1 MRISHH
7 FLVFVSMFG
16 ALSWIDASRAAD
28 KNIESPPQVQ
38 ELESITVEGV
48 RPEEDQ
54 PKKVDPEKRLKQELE
69 KDKKAIQEIKNARGQ
84 GQVRVKGPLAT
95 YCLNYD
101 NNNPLTQNSV
111 GVSLIVPTYCGPGV
125 K

>member
-1 MRISHH
+1 MRMKPR
-7 FLVFVSMFG
+7 FLVVVSMFG
-16 ALSWIDASRAAD
+16 ALSWIDTSRAAD
-28 KNIESPPQVQ
+28 NNIDPPPQVL

>member
-1 MRISHH
+1 MQMSHH
-7 FLVFVSMFG
+7 FLVFVSMVG

-28 KNIESPPQVQ
+28 KNIEPPQVQ
-38 ELESITVEGV
+38 QLESITVEGV

-84 GQVRVKGPLAT
+84 GRVTVKGPLVT

-111 GVSLIVPTYCGPGV
+111 GVSLIVPTYCGPGI

>member
-1 MRISHH
+1 MRIKPS
-7 FLVFVSMFG
+7 FIVVVSMIN
-16 ALSWIDASRAAD
+16 ALGLINASRAAD
-28 KNIESPPQVQ
+28 KDIEPPPQVQ

-54 PKKVDPEKRLKQELE
+54 PKKIDPEKRLKQELE
-69 KDKKAIQEIKNARGQ
+69 KDRKAIQEIKNARGQ
-84 GQVRVKGPLAT
+84 GQVTVKSPLMT

-101 NNNPLTQNSV
+101 NSNPLTQNSV

>member
-1 MRISHH
+1 MRMSHH
-7 FLVFVSMFG
+7 FLVFVSMVG
-16 ALSWIDASRAAD
+16 ALSWIDTSRAAD
-28 KNIESPPQVQ
+28 KNIEPPPQVQ

-84 GQVRVKGPLAT
+84 GRVTVKGPLVT

>member
-1 MRISHH
+1 MRMSHH
-7 FLVFVSMFG
+7 FLVFVSVVG
-16 ALSWIDASRAAD
+16 ALSRVDASRAAD
-28 KNIESPPQVQ
+28 NNIEPPPQVQ

-54 PKKVDPEKRLKQELE
+54 PKKFDPEKRLKQELE

-84 GQVRVKGPLAT
+84 GRVTVKGPLVT

-111 GVSLIVPTYCGPGV
+111 GVSLIVPTYCSPGV

>member
-1 MRISHH
+1 MQMSHH
-7 FLVFVSMFG
+7 FLVFVSMVG

-28 KNIESPPQVQ
+28 KNIEPPQVQ

-84 GQVRVKGPLAT
+84 GRVTVKGPLVT

-111 GVSLIVPTYCGPGV
+111 GVSLIVPTYCGPGI